1 MFTRYRWYVYL
12 DYITNDGTTG
22 QQWLNKEYG
31 EPNIILIMHIV
42 YSFNV
47 NYSYYKILQQNI
59 QNGRDCIFCSFY

>member
-1 MFTRYRWYVYL
+1 MFTRYLWYVYL

-22 QQWLNKEYG
+22 QQWLNKEDG

-47 NYSYYKILQQNI
+47 NYS
-59 QNGRDCIFCSFY
+59 